1 MYLNQNNKPIKFSYR
16 FSSKFFLLIFPTLMM
31 IGCATSHRGK
41 VFEYSLIGGLVGA
54 AYGNSRAEF
63 KQENALMYG
72 SQGALAGAAIATI
85 LDDSD
90 KKIKELEAKVKFF
103 DESSKANPQSSL
115 TEIPEEF
122 RPLLE
127 SKNYEI
133 YQINRWTRKGPR
145 YLVKES
151 EVIELK

>member
-1 MYLNQNNKPIKFSYR
+1 MFIGKNSQLNDSVSAFCTLSG
-16 FSSKFFLLIFPTLMM
+16 LLCLLTA
-31 IGCATSHRGK
+31 CATTQKSK
-41 VFEYSLIGGLVGA
+41 VFEYSLIGGLIGA

-63 KQENALMYG
+63 KQENSLMYG
-72 SQGALAGAAIATI
+72 SEGALVGAAIATI
-85 LDDSD
+85 MDDSD
-90 KKIKELEAKVKFF
+90 KQIKDLEAKVNFF
-103 DESSKANPQSSL
+103 DESSKSSFTSSKSTP

-133 YQINRWTRKGPR
+133 YKINRWTRKGQR

-151 EVIELK
+151 EVIEFK